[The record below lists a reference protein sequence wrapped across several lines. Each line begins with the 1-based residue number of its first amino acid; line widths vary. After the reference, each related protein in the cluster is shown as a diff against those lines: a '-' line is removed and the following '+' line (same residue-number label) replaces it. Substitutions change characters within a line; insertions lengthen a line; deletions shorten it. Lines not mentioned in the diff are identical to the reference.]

1 MKTFHCD
8 NCGQLVFFENVRCE
22 RCGSPLGY
30 LPDVG
35 EMGAFEIEPAG
46 ADGTPGLWRS
56 LHPEARGRLYQ
67 PCRNYSQEDICNWMV
82 PAEAV
87 ESHDALCASCALTET
102 IPDLSNPD
110 NRPLWYRTEVAKRR
124 LLYTLSMLG
133 LPIESRL
140 EQEGGMSFAFKAPT
154 DTEPVMTG
162 HANGLV
168 TLNLAEADD
177 VERERVRAAMHE
189 PYRTLVGHFRHEIGH
204 YYFDRLVVGSR
215 WLEPFRERFGDERA
229 DYQAALDQHYQH
241 GAPAGWEDAYVS
253 EYATMHPWEDW
264 AETWAHYLHIVD
276 TLDTAN
282 ACGLVL
288 DPDDESLPRM
298 DDQTSVDEASFGN
311 LMRRWFPLTYALNS
325 LNRSMGVPDAYPFAL
340 SQTVV
345 SKLRFVHRVISAARD
360 AAPDDQTGARAVGS
374 EEDAERAEAAE
385 AKGGAN
391 DAPAAAQPADA
402 VPAAEPDAAAAA

>member
-30 LPDVG
+30 LPEIG
-35 EMGAFEIEPAG
+35 EVGAFEVDAASG
-46 ADGTPGLWRS
+46 NWRS
-56 LHPEARGRLYQ
+56 LHRDARDKLYR
-67 PCRNYSQEDICNWMV
+67 PCQNYSAEDVCNWMV
-82 PAEAV
+82 PAE
-87 ESHDALCASCALTET
+87 SDAAFCPSCALTET
-102 IPDLSNPD
+102 IPDLSNPA

-124 LLYTLSMLG
+124 LIYTLTMLG
-133 LPIESRL
+133 LPIESR
-140 EQEGGMSFAFKAPT
+140 QSRPGGMSFAFKAAT
-154 DTEPVMTG
+154 ETEPVMTG

-177 VERERVRAAMHE
+177 AERERVRAQMHE

-204 YYFDRLVVGSR
+204 YYFDRLVAGR
-215 WLEPFRERFGDERA
+215 HWIEPFRERFGDERA
-229 DYQAALDQHYQH
+229 DYQAALDAHYQN
-241 GAPAGWEDAYVS
+241 GAPPGWEDSYVS

-288 DPDDESLPRM
+288 DPDDESLPRL

-340 SQTVV
+340 SPAVV
-345 SKLRFVHRVISAARD
+345 AKLRFVHHVIAAARD
-360 AAPDDQTGARAVGS
+360 AAPDDGGGARAAGS
-374 EEDAERAEAAE
+374 EEATDERAAAPRDE
-385 AKGGAN
+385 TKPGDG
-391 DAPAAAQPADA
+391 AAA
-402 VPAAEPDAAAAA
+402 